1 MPKRRTI
8 GFIAVVLVGVGLWS
22 NTARAEGEKADT
34 TKIDRFKPTWKS
46 FMVGKDTYVGLGSSM
61 SISIKPG
68 GGWQLSHSVSVETRD
83 YRGRDMKEITERLTN
98 AASKVV
104 PGLYS
109 VNLGFG
115 ENYMKKKTLG
125 LARFGKDIVVNNE
138 FANANFTLEKPLLG
152 AASSEIVVKADG
164 RRGLN
169 DYKYDSAISGSVSGS
184 FRYGFGDNFNIRG
197 GVGTSRRRE
206 SSEIGSR
213 QFGGMPSKAD
223 TVRLFVDYGE
233 GEKAK
238 KPLTVEYTRSF
249 GIDRKVSPP
258 RGNALEILDNPDK
271 ALQEEQRKITE
282 LIMMGS
288 YLRPVPWLQLEFQFK
303 HELSDQKN
311 KVDTRLS
318 TKRVSTDIK
327 GSATYYYAS
336 SGRLRFDVTNY
347 EGEFD
352 YGPQSPSSFEEN
364 KKSFGVTVR
373 QEVWDSIKVYLRGT
387 TSLKQQFFKQRR
399 TNPRDADFLYYGG
412 IFRLEAV
419 PFKKVSTMVSANAD
433 RYERINIDR
442 SLSGENRVDYTYEV
456 KPGFTIRPLNWVS
469 ISQEYRI
476 KIEFTDFVHTEER
489 NFLNRTTTLDTKA
502 NLTIRKPLT
511 FGFNYRY
518 LMKDTGSYLSP
529 DGGERWYNRQSEDFE
544 NGLFLSLIYQPEQ
557 EFTIKAEAD
566 FRNQKN
572 NRLGTVDGQKAVTG
586 TTLYESGSLR
596 VGVARKKEISWN
608 GLLDLDIAYV
618 KRFGPFLS
626 KERKEYW
633 EVDTSLTFKF

>member
-1 MPKRRTI
+1 MRVREKI
-8 GFIAVVLVGVGLWS
+8 GLFAIVLLSVALWS
-22 NTARAEGEKADT
+22 HNARTEEEKADT
-34 TKIDRFKPTWKS
+34 AAVDRFIPTWKS
-46 FMVGKDTYVGLGSSM
+46 FMVGRDTYVGLGSSM

-68 GGWQLSHSVSVETRD
+68 GGWHLSHSVSVETRD

-98 AASKVV
+98 AASKIV

-138 FANANFTLEKPLLG
+138 TANANFTLEKPLLG

-169 DYKYDSAISGSVSGS
+169 DYKFDSALSGSASG
-184 FRYGFGDNFNIRG
+184 FFNYGLGEYLKVRG
-197 GVGTSRRRE
+197 GVGTSRKRE

-213 QFGGMPSKAD
+213 KFSGMPSKAD
-223 TVRLFVDYGE
+223 TVRLYVDYGK
-233 GEKAK
+233 GEKTK

-249 GIDRKVSPP
+249 GIERKVAPP

-271 ALQEEQRKITE
+271 ALQEEQRKINE
-282 LIMMGS
+282 KIRMGS
-288 YLRPVPWLQLEFQFK
+288 YLKPISWLLLEFKFN

-318 TKRVSTDIK
+318 TKRVSTDIT
-327 GSATYYYAS
+327 GSATYYYAR
-336 SGRLRFDVTNY
+336 SGLLRFDVTNY
-347 EGEFD
+347 QGEFD

-364 KKSFGVTVR
+364 KRTFGVILR
-373 QEVWDSIKVYLRGT
+373 QELGDSVKVYLRGS
-387 TSLKQQFFKQRR
+387 TSLKQQFFKQRK
-399 TNPRDADFLYYGG
+399 TNPRDADFLYYSG

-419 PFKKVSTMVSANAD
+419 PFKNVSTMVNANAD

-442 SLSGENRVDYTYEV
+442 SLSGENRIDYTYEV
-456 KPGFTIRPLNWVS
+456 KPSYTIRPLHWIS

-502 NLTIRKPLT
+502 KLAIRRPLT

-518 LMKDTGSYLSP
+518 LMKDTGSYLNP
-529 DGGERWYNRQSEDFE
+529 DGGERRYNRQSEDFE
-544 NGLFLSLIYQPEQ
+544 NGLFLSLNYQPEK
-557 EFTIKAEAD
+557 EFTISAEAD

-572 NRLGTVDGQKAVTG
+572 NRLGTVDGKKAVTG
-586 TTLYESGSLR
+586 STLYESGSLR

-608 GLLDLDIAYV
+608 GILDLDIAYV